1 MDTFNTAKLKMH
13 NFASSLVDLC
23 KNYAYKNDSINIY
36 CIEDGK
42 ILIRNN
48 IPGVT
53 FADIDKAAGSIV
65 IYHAES
71 EFINCK
77 FTLRKECII
86 VIMPTIYK
94 VNKLS
99 IMNNNGF
106 GSLCYIGKNFSCQ
119 GAELRLWEYK
129 NIYIGEDVMFS
140 WNIKLFTSDAHSILN
155 KNGELINTPEDIVIN
170 DHVWVGF
177 DVKILKGAFINKNC
191 VIGAS
196 SLISK
201 KYNNENIVLTGIPA
215 KIVNTNI
222 TWKRE
227 RIYRIP

>member
-13 NFASSLVDLC
+13 NFASSLVDRR

-36 CIEDGK
+36 CIENGK

-140 WNIKLFTSDAHSILN
+140 WNIKLFTSDAHSIL
-155 KNGELINTPEDIVIN
+155 
-170 DHVWVGF
+170 
-177 DVKILKGAFINKNC
+177 
-191 VIGAS
+191 
-196 SLISK
+196 
-201 KYNNENIVLTGIPA
+201 
-215 KIVNTNI
+215 
-222 TWKRE
+222 R
-227 RIYRIP
+227 